1 MTLRPLQRHP
11 PNAKTITETY
21 EVGMLRQNRGLS
33 TPEIYREVCEDS
45 LVNQKATDEILHST
59 ALRLVSPHV
68 AEF

>member
-1 MTLRPLQRHP
+1 MTLRLLGRQLL
-11 PNAKTITETY
+11 NAKTITETY

-33 TPEIYREVCEDS
+33 TPEIYLEVCEDS

-59 ALRLVSPHV
+59 ALRLVSHYV